1 MFDFFKKAV
10 TSMQKNEGKI
20 TPHTALP
27 SCTLHSSGLM
37 LLPRIFSPRVDLCI
51 VIKGKAWGLMSDSI
65 QNAHVD
71 VCSITNNKIRSH
83 VSSLLHNKIPHVKM
97 QIYFKPWKC

>member
-1 MFDFFKKAV
+1 M
-10 TSMQKNEGKI
+10 
-20 TPHTALP
+20 
-27 SCTLHSSGLM
+27 
-37 LLPRIFSPRVDLCI
+37 R
-51 VIKGKAWGLMSDSI
+51 DSI

-97 QIYFKPWKC
+97 QIYFKPWKCWPYASVAEEMAT